1 MARLERFYR
10 LDQLLRQKKAVTR
23 REIEETFEISR
34 ATFKRDLEYLRDRLD
49 YPIVYD
55 PVVRAYRLETS
66 SDEESAEPLKRVPL
80 DARDPRAILASAGA
94 IAEVSAALA
103 AGVREPEPAP
113 PTRDPDSIADRIRVI
128 SLLWPRVHTDTFRAV
143 IGSVVHRRRLGVRC
157 QGACLDADTTANHE
171 LSPQRL
177 TRYCNVWFVDA
188 WCHTHQCCASVRI
201 RAIEASWPSTQR
213 AAQVDLDELEDALDA
228 RYGLYTSQSEHVA
241 VLEFHPATA
250 SLIDGDM
257 WDEAA
262 MGERRPDGSYVLRI
276 PYWEPRDLLPE
287 ILRLGTQV
295 RVLGPDELR
304 NAVVAHLS
312 EALES
317 YRAASGRT

>member
-55 PVVRAYRLETS
+55 PAVRAYRLETS
-66 SDEESAEPLKRVPL
+66 GDEESTEPLKRVPL
-80 DARDPRAILASAGA
+80 DARDPRAVLASAGA

-103 AGVREPEPAP
+103 TGVREPEPAP
-113 PTRDPDSIADRIRVI
+113 QSRERGSVTDRIRVI
-128 SLLWPRVHTDTFRAV
+128 SLLWPRVHTETFRAV
-143 IGSVVHRRRLGVRC
+143 ISAVVRRRRLGVRC
-157 QGACLDADTTANHE
+157 QGACLGADATANHE

-188 WCHTHQCCASVRI
+188 WCHTHQCCTSVRI
-201 RAIEASWPSTQR
+201 RAIDTSWPSTQR
-213 AAQVDLDELEDALDA
+213 AIHLDLDALEDALDS
-228 RYGLYTSQSEHVA
+228 RYGLYTSQSKHVA
-241 VLEFHPATA
+241 VLQFHPETA

-257 WDEAA
+257 WDEAG
-262 MGERRPDGSYVLRI
+262 MGERRPDGSYVLKI

-304 NAVVAHLS
+304 NAVVAHLT
-312 EALES
+312 EALEA
-317 YRAASGRT
+317 YEEACG